1 MMVYRL
7 TAPILLSLLLSG
19 CNLAQRLS
27 TVGDPPQLSHIQDPT
42 LVEGYQPVSMPMPFP
57 EGHTRKVNS
66 LWETGS
72 RAFFKDQRA
81 GRAGDVLTVIV
92 DLNDVAKFD
101 SNPKLERD
109 AKYTMNVPNFFGYE
123 SKFQKIFPNAVTPT
137 PLINTNSKPSVN
149 SKATYDRKD
158 TVSTKIA
165 ATIIQVLPNGNMV
178 IQGRQEIRV
187 QNEVRELE
195 VHGIIRREDITSG
208 NTIHHSKI
216 AEARFSYGGRGDISD
231 MTSQPWGYQVVE
243 KILPW

>member
-1 MMVYRL
+1 MVYRIA
-7 TAPILLSLLLSG
+7 TPILLGFLLSG

-27 TVGDPPQLSHIQDPT
+27 TVGEPPQLSHIQDPT
-42 LVEGYQPVSMPMPFP
+42 LVHGYQPVSMPMPMT
-57 EGHTRKVNS
+57 EGHPRKINS

-81 GRAGDVLTVIV
+81 GRTGDVLTVIV
-92 DLNDVAKFD
+92 DMQDVAKFD

-109 AKYTMNVPNFFGYE
+109 ASYDMAVPNFFGYE
-123 SKFQKIFPNAVTPT
+123 TKLKKIFPKAV
-137 PLINTNSKPSVN
+137 NTNPLVSTTSKPSVN

-178 IQGRQEIRV
+178 IQGRQEVRV

-195 VHGIIRREDITSG
+195 IHGIIRREDITSG
-208 NTIHHSKI
+208 NTIHSSKI
-216 AEARFSYGGRGDISD
+216 AEARFSYGGRGDVTEI
-231 MTSQPWGYQVVE
+231 TSQPWGYQMVE